1 MIPDLV
7 EQWNSS
13 CRTRQEA
20 REARLRYA
28 KDPDHPNAAAVLR
41 ITEHLYSTTEHEL
54 NCWRETLGQLREVWM
69 WLERAVAAEMPR
81 AGAELLRSDRAAWAA
96 LPDPGVLDWLK
107 AVHDLA
113 VRGAADA
120 RAGVMRFERPV
131 ALTWVAK
138 QVGRRIDLVRPLLER
153 SDMPIG
159 GTQRKPVAELEDVVN
174 CFPEHVDELRR
185 LAAQPRRTS
194 HV

>member
-7 EQWNSS
+7 EKWNTSYQ
-13 CRTRQEA
+13 TRRAAMEA
-20 REARLRYA
+20 RQRHDRE
-28 KDPDHPNAAAVLR
+28 PDHPNSPSLLR
-41 ITEHLYSTTEHEL
+41 MSEHLYSASQHEL

-131 ALTWVAK
+131 ALKWVSN
-138 QVGRRIDLVRPLLER
+138 QVGRRIDLVRALIER
-153 SDMPIG
+153 SDMPVG
-159 GTQRKPVAELEDVVN
+159 GTQRNPVAELEDVVN

-194 HV
+194 HA